1 MRTTPPIV
9 FLHLFKC
16 GGTSII
22 DAMGRIVGMER
33 LYHAKNLERLRAELA
48 DPDAPVNK
56 AAVVAGHMRSD
67 QIAEWFAG
75 APVFTVLR
83 DPVDRMISQYFH
95 FRREGARLAEDRGP
109 GDRTRGKP
117 AHLFRCQFC
126 QENSFGAFVAASDR
140 RLTAYTRNYMTRRIA
155 GLTGRQ
161 SRQTGGSMLQ
171 AALAILERLAFVT
184 TTDRIDE
191 DFPGLFKA
199 LAERQGCDT
208 RAARFSRPV
217 RRRRNVSHN
226 RPGAALDLSAE
237 TLKTLIANNRD
248 DLALHAA
255 ARWFDPGSGDS

>member
-22 DAMGRIVGMER
+22 DAMGRVVGTER
-33 LYHAKNLERLRAELA
+33 LYHAKNLERLQADLA
-48 DPDAPVNK
+48 DPDAPINR
-56 AAVVAGHMRSD
+56 AAVIAGHMRSD
-67 QIAEWFAG
+67 QIAEWFPD

-95 FRREGARLAEDRGP
+95 FRREGQKLANDPEAAGP
-109 GDRTRGKP
+109 RPPRP
-117 AHLFRCQFC
+117 AHVFRCRFC
-126 QENSFGAFVAASDR
+126 QENSFSAFVAASDR
-140 RLTAYTRNYMTRRIA
+140 RLTVYTRNYMTRRIA
-155 GLTGRQ
+155 GLTDRQ
-161 SRQTGGSMLQ
+161 SRQAGGTMLE
-171 AALAILERLAFVT
+171 AALANLGRLAFVT

-191 DFPGLFKA
+191 DFLGLFRV
-199 LAERQGCDT
+199 LAERHGCDT
-208 RAARFSRPV
+208 KAVPFSRPG

-255 ARWFDPGSGDS
+255 ARWFDPGGGDT